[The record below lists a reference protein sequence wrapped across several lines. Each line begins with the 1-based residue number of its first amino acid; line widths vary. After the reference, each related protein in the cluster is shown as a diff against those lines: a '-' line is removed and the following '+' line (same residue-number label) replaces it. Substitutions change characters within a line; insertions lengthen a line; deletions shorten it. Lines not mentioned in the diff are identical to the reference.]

1 MFFLV
6 FALRGAAPRNN
17 PLSCRTSSDQTDK
30 RWVVQAL
37 GFLWAAKFPGCTP
50 ENKVKQRS
58 FGHKCWVHGLL
69 TDRHHIFW
77 KGIWTLFTFNSL
89 SKHFLSSSKHSSFR
103 LSLQMAR
110 KTYVAW
116 HSVGPSLVFPTYHL
130 FHIPIC

>member
-1 MFFLV
+1 LIWQILGVIGVRLKIEPKTAMNT
-6 FALRGAAPRNN
+6 AGLR
-17 PLSCRTSSDQTDK
+17 
-30 RWVVQAL
+30 WVQAL

-77 KGIWTLFTFNSL
+77 KGIWNLFTFNSL
-89 SKHFLSSSKHSSFR
+89 SKHFFSSSKHSSFR

-116 HSVGPSLVFPTYHL
+116 HSVGLSLMLLTYQL